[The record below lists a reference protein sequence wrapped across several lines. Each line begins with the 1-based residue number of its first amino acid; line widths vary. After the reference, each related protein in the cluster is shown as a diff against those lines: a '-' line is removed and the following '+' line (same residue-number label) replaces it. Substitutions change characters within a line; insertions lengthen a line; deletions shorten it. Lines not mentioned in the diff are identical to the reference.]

1 MAAMW
6 YVKNIPR
13 PFRRA
18 SMSLYMRV
26 SKLRRPFQR
35 QRFDLNQQAQ
45 LYLSL
50 DMELAGK
57 GV

>member
-1 MAAMW
+1 
-6 YVKNIPR
+6 
-13 PFRRA
+13 
-18 SMSLYMRV
+18 MSLYMRV

-45 LYLSL
+45 RYLSL